1 MQELDH
7 QTGEALE
14 CSRDSHTGVD
24 LDQNALRSVDE
35 YLQPPG
41 LVDG

>member
-7 QTGEALE
+7 QTREALE
-14 CSRDSHTGVD
+14 RSRDSHAWID
-24 LDQNALRSVDE
+24 LNQDALRSVDE
-35 YLQPPG
+35 YLQPPS

>member
-7 QTGEALE
+7 QTGETLE
-14 CSRDSHTGVD
+14 CSGDSHAWVD
-24 LDQNALRSVDE
+24 LDQDALRSVDE
-35 YLQPPG
+35 YLQSPG